1 MLQNE
6 VIASLVLDSW
16 NIPGWFHWH
25 QIDAIE
31 KEGNNNVGWM
41 QRMSQGKAATI
52 IDCGFGFFRKF
63 YMQLTFTFETDK
75 HSVANLL
82 EPPMFSKLCWHIC
95 GYQPL
100 WIILWF
106 FDSDNLYS
114 FIFATQ
120 SADVNTNDALVD
132 VLSDLN
138 VPKCS
143 ENNFSKIIKFQRT
156 AMNQFASGILWV
168 PANTSHF
175 VFFSCKKTQILL
187 WRCSMPSGFC
197 KSEPQEYPD
206 DFLGP
211 GHRDGTECKEALC
224 TYRKQ
229 HQMCSLHFTWKS
241 I

>member
-1 MLQNE
+1 MKFQTTSLWPCHGVFSISAPIKTPFVFKSYIILARKAREHCLENLQNE
-6 VIASLVLDSW
+6 VAVSLMLDYW
-16 NIPGWFHWH
+16 NTPGWFHWH
-25 QIDAIE
+25 QIDTVG
-31 KEGNNNVGWM
+31 KEGSKNVGWI
-41 QRMSQGKAATI
+41 QRMSPGKVATI
-52 IDCGFGFFRKF
+52 IDSGFGFFRKF
-63 YMQLTFTFETDK
+63 YMELTFTFETDK

-143 ENNFSKIIKFQRT
+143 ENNFSKIIKFQK
-156 AMNQFASGILWV
+156 N
-168 PANTSHF
+168 SHEPVCFWYF
-175 VFFSCKKTQILL
+175 VSPCKYQ
-187 WRCSMPSGFC
+187 PFC
-197 KSEPQEYPD
+197 
-206 DFLGP
+206 FLFLQKDP
-211 GHRDGTECKEALC
+211 NLVVKV
-224 TYRKQ
+224 
-229 HQMCSLHFTWKS
+229 
-241 I
+241 